1 MSASL
6 ERFGSLEVAE
16 EIFMQADKLS
26 DKKGQVDLELPSS
39 FLNTQHLPGRNVAAR
54 HGLWL
59 NIGAGAIICRAL
71 VRSSWRMQWNG
82 RAYSLRTYLN
92 NVLQHPGPFT
102 DPDYDASQVA
112 DNMANMKLL
121 SVAAI
126 LEETTF
132 ANAILTES
140 CWLLPV

>member
-1 MSASL
+1 MESK
-6 ERFGSLEVAE
+6 
-16 EIFMQADKLS
+16 AD
-26 DKKGQVDLELPSS
+26 
-39 FLNTQHLPGRNVAAR
+39 
-54 HGLWL
+54 
-59 NIGAGAIICRAL
+59 
-71 VRSSWRMQWNG
+71 
-82 RAYSLRTYLN
+82 SLRTYLN

-126 LEETTF
+126 LEEITS

-140 CWLLPV
+140 CWLPAFLVRSEPY